1 MTRLPAIRALLRHSR
16 ASRADILAYQNA
28 QLRALVQHAYARVP
42 YYRSLFDRH
51 GIQPRHIRS
60 VADMPIIPITTK
72 ADLQRR
78 SPAELVS
85 EGVDPAGL
93 VQRRT
98 SGSSGQPF
106 TVRRTRVE
114 EHLLGAFRLRA
125 LHQYGL
131 RPRDHAVAVT
141 LHPLTEHA
149 RLDIAQRLSRL
160 TGLYRRTVV
169 NVLMEPPEIIRELR
183 RLRPDMLAGYPG
195 GLSNIA
201 TVLDEADRQ
210 AIRPRFVMAGAE
222 VLTPVIRRQIATG
235 FRAPVF
241 DVYGSHEFNL
251 LAWEC
256 TVTGQLHV
264 CDDALI
270 LEVLQDHHSV
280 AVGERGEVVGTNL
293 HAFAMPFI
301 RFRLG
306 DVVTRGVDACPCGQ
320 PFSVIS
326 SVHGRM
332 LDYFPLPDGRL
343 LHPYHITAAAV
354 RDASW
359 MRQYRLIQERVD
371 RIVMHIVPASEPTV
385 GELAA
390 LHDRVRTLLPPSVVF
405 VVDLVPKIE
414 LEANGKFRTS
424 RSLVSSSYDGIAWD
438 RIDDRPSPI
447 GPPGS

>member
-72 ADLQRR
+72 ADLQRC

-149 RLDIAQRLSRL
+149 RLDLAQRLSRL

-183 RLRPDMLAGYPG
+183 RLHPDMLAG
-195 GLSNIA
+195 
-201 TVLDEADRQ
+201 DRK
-210 AIRPRFVMAGAE
+210 
-222 VLTPVIRRQIATG
+222 
-235 FRAPVF
+235 
-241 DVYGSHEFNL
+241 
-251 LAWEC
+251 
-256 TVTGQLHV
+256 
-264 CDDALI
+264 
-270 LEVLQDHHSV
+270 
-280 AVGERGEVVGTNL
+280 
-293 HAFAMPFI
+293 
-301 RFRLG
+301 
-306 DVVTRGVDACPCGQ
+306 
-320 PFSVIS
+320 
-326 SVHGRM
+326 
-332 LDYFPLPDGRL
+332 
-343 LHPYHITAAAV
+343 
-354 RDASW
+354 
-359 MRQYRLIQERVD
+359 
-371 RIVMHIVPASEPTV
+371 
-385 GELAA
+385 
-390 LHDRVRTLLPPSVVF
+390 SVV
-405 VVDLVPKIE
+405 
-414 LEANGKFRTS
+414 
-424 RSLVSSSYDGIAWD
+424 
-438 RIDDRPSPI
+438 
-447 GPPGS
+447 